1 MTNTHRD
8 QTDNYQARGVS
19 ATKDDVHRAVAE
31 QARGL
36 FPGAFCKIL
45 PDPAGDPDWC
55 AAFHADGA
63 GTKSSLAYLM
73 VREHADPS
81 WYAGLAQDALV
92 MNTDDLLCIGAV
104 DDFYLSNTIGR
115 NAHRI
120 DGAGV
125 AALIRGYDKAIG
137 KLAQSGIRVT
147 MTGGETADVGDLVRT
162 VICDSTVYVRLRRD
176 RVIDAGKIGPG
187 LVIVGLAS
195 FGKMKG
201 EERENSGIGSN
212 GLTAARH
219 LLLHPDY
226 RERYPESYS
235 DTLPRDLA
243 YCGRFRLDDPLPA
256 SGLTV
261 GEALLS
267 PTRTYLPVVRD
278 ILDAVPGKVHGIVH
292 CTGGG
297 QAKCRDFG
305 RGVRIVK
312 DNLFDLPPIF
322 QAIRASGQISDQEM
336 HQVFNMGHRMELYC
350 LPDAAQAIL
359 SICRSWSLDARIV
372 GYTEA
377 APAGGPNEVVIT
389 REGKSWSYLGR
400 MS

>member
-1 MTNTHRD
+1 MTTNQRE
-8 QTDNYQARGVS
+8 QAENYLARGVS
-19 ATKDDVHRAVAE
+19 ATKDDVHRAVAD

-36 FPGAFCKIL
+36 YPGAFCKIL
-45 PDPAGDPDWC
+45 PDPAGDPGWC

-73 VREHADPS
+73 AREHRDSS

-92 MNTDDLLCIGAV
+92 MNTDDLLCIGAT
-104 DDFYLSNTIGR
+104 DNFYLSNTIGR

-120 DGAGV
+120 DGDAL
-125 AALIRGYDKAIG
+125 AALIGGYDAAIG
-137 KLAQSGIRVT
+137 RLARDGVHVT

-176 RVIDAGKIGPG
+176 QVIDAGQIGPG
-187 LVIVGLAS
+187 LAIVGLAS
-195 FGKMKG
+195 SGQMRG
-201 EERENSGIGSN
+201 EACENSGIGSN

-226 RERYPESYS
+226 RERYPESYA
-235 DTLPRDLA
+235 DTLSRDLA
-243 YCGRFRLDDPLPA
+243 YCGRYHLDDPLPG
-256 SGLTV
+256 SSLTI

-267 PTRTYLPVVRD
+267 STRTYLPVVRD
-278 ILDAVPGKVHGIVH
+278 ILAALPGEIRGIIH

-305 RGVRIVK
+305 CGVRYVK
-312 DNLFDLPPIF
+312 NNLFDLPPIF
-322 QAIRASGQISDQEM
+322 QAIRAGGQISDREL

-350 LPDAAQAIL
+350 TQQAAAAVL
-359 SICRSWSLDARIV
+359 SVCRTWSLEARIV

-377 APAGGPNEVVIT
+377 VRAGGPNEVVIE
-389 REGKSWSYLGR
+389 REGKSWSYQGR
-400 MS
+400 V